1 VDYSKVILLHFIPDN
16 DKMKNKKYTTVRT
29 VPKSTREIV
38 ERGESDN
45 TQMHGQLL
53 SWLGTGSSIKSD
65 RVKLVLWAQPHTIK

>member
-1 VDYSKVILLHFIPDN
+1 MDYSKVILLHFIPDG
-16 DKMKNKKYTTVRT
+16 DKMKNKRYTTVRT
-29 VPKSTREIV
+29 VPKSNREIV

-53 SWLGTGSSIKSD
+53 SWLGTGSSITSG